1 MTDHPTKPEK
11 KKETTGEVIRSFLF
25 MVLLALVFR
34 SVAYEPFHIPSGSM
48 LSTLYEGKDR
58 LKPTT

>member
-34 SVAYEPFHIPSGSM
+34 SSM
-48 LSTLYEGKDR
+48 RPAS
-58 LKPTT
+58 